1 MKRVLSF
8 LLALVLTFSMIPSVF
23 ATDELLVEGDYFYTV
38 TKDEATIAGH
48 SGVSGDITIPSVLGG
63 YPVTTIGMYVFSS
76 TVGLTSVTIPDSV
89 TTIEAYAFTDSDDL
103 TSVTFGKNVTT
114 IGSYAFRDC
123 DNLTAVTIPD
133 SVILVDSY
141 AFNSCDD
148 LNTVTVGEGN
158 TAIENYVFQDC
169 VHLTT
174 VHFGKGLTGIGAFAF
189 MNCPN
194 LTDVYYNGSKS
205 QWDAIV
211 EPHCNEDLLN
221 ANMHFAEQD
230 ELPSG
235 TCGENLIWTLDEEGT
250 LTISGEGAMDDFE
263 SYHTPWSEYN
273 EQVQSIVMDP
283 RMTTIGDNAFYFLPY
298 VSTVTVP
305 EGVTRIG
312 VSAFASCYGLRSVE
326 IPASVIEIGR
336 KAFAD
341 NLCLGGIWV
350 DEDNAVYSSDNKGVL
365 LNKDKTLL
373 IQVPGE
379 MSGTY
384 TIPATVTAIENF
396 AFEYSYVDAVVF
408 PNGLKTIGRNA
419 FNGCYSLTKV
429 VLPNSVTEI
438 GYKSFSNMEFLSEVT
453 LSSGLTIIPEA
464 AFYGNPCV
472 TSVSIPEGVQTIGPA
487 AFAGCTTLTEVTIPA
502 SLTKIDVYGFGTESL
517 TDVFYNGTQEQ
528 WDAITI
534 EEEGN
539 LFLESATIHF
549 IGHIHSYT
557 KKVTKPTCTAKGY
570 TTYTCECGDTYKADY
585 VNAKGHSYAAATCT
599 KAKTCKACGVTSGK
613 ALGHSYKSG
622 SCTRCKY
629 KPAGAKITTQPVNVA
644 VASGKTAKVTIKA
657 TGTGLKYTW
666 YYAKKG
672 AKTYTKAS
680 STTNSYSLKMSSS
693 YNGTKVYCVVSD
705 AYGNTVKSSV
715 VTLYKGTPAKITTQ
729 PKSVTV
735 VSGKTGKLTIKATGS
750 SLKYQWY
757 VKYKGASSFTKVGA
771 SSKTYSFKMASKLNG
786 AQAYCVVK
794 DKYGIEVKSSVV
806 TIKQAPKPKITT
818 QPKSVLQVSGKTVK
832 FTVKASGEGLKYQ
845 WYYAKKGSSSFK
857 KLSGKTSATY
867 SVKVSSS
874 VNGRKYYCLVTD
886 KYGQTVKSSAVTL
899 TMKTV
904 AKITTQPKNVTVK
917 NGKTAKI
924 TVKAEGDGL
933 KYTWYYG
940 YPASE
945 WEYLASGTNTIRI
958 KANKGLDGC
967 LFRCVVTDRY
977 GNTVISKTV
986 TLKVK

>member
-1 MKRVLSF
+1 MKRILSF
-8 LLALVLTFSMIPSVF
+8 LLALVLLCSCVPLTNVAAASVADLDFSFNESTQRYAVNICNASAGGSLVIP
-23 ATDELLVEGDYFYTV
+23 AIYE
-38 TKDEATIAGH
+38 
-48 SGVSGDITIPSVLGG
+48 G
-63 YPVTTIGMYVFSS
+63 YPVTAIEGSAFSYCS
-76 TVGLTSVTIPDSV
+76 GLTSISIPDSIV
-89 TTIEAYAFTDSDDL
+89 QIGAYAF
-103 TSVTFGKNVTT
+103 
-114 IGSYAFRDC
+114 YEC
-123 DNLTAVTIPD
+123 
-133 SVILVDSY
+133 
-141 AFNSCDD
+141 
-148 LNTVTVGEGN
+148 
-158 TAIENYVFQDC
+158 
-169 VHLTT
+169 
-174 VHFGKGLTGIGAFAF
+174 TG
-189 MNCPN
+189 
-194 LTDVYYNGSKS
+194 LTDVYYNGTQE
-205 QWDAIV
+205 QWNAIAIGEENALLTDATL
-211 EPHCNEDLLN
+211 HCE
-221 ANMHFAEQD
+221 AKIPVAE
-230 ELPSG
+230 G
-235 TCGENLIWTLDEEGT
+235 ACGENLTWTLDEEGA
-250 LTISGEGAMDDFE
+250 LIISGAGAMDDFE
-263 SYHTPWSEYN
+263 SYHTPWSAFN
-273 EQVQSIVMDP
+273 EEVKSIVIGLGV
-283 RMTTIGDNAFYFLPY
+283 TTIGDNAFYFLPN
-298 VSTVTVP
+298 VSEVVIP

-312 VSAFASCYGLRSVE
+312 VSAFASCYGLRSVTV
-326 IPASVIEIGR
+326 PASVTEIGR

-350 DEDNAVYSSDNKGVL
+350 DEDNAVYSSDDKGVL

-419 FNGCYSLTKV
+419 FNGCYSLAKV

-438 GYKSFSNMEFLSEVT
+438 GYKSFSNMEFLSQLT
-453 LSSGLTIIPEA
+453 LSSGLTTIPEA
-464 AFYGNPCV
+464 AFYGNHCL
-472 TSVSIPEGVQTIGPA
+472 TSVVIPEGVQTIGPA
-487 AFAGCTTLTEVTIPA
+487 AFAGCTTLTEVTLPA

-629 KPAGAKITTQPVNVA
+629 KPVGAKITTQPVNVA

-657 TGTGLKYTW
+657 TGTGLKYVW
-666 YYAKKG
+666 YMAKKG
-672 AKTYTKAS
+672 SSKFTKTAV
-680 STTNSYSLKMSSS
+680 TTATYSVKMSNSV
-693 YNGTKVYCVVSD
+693 NGQKVYCQITD
-705 AYGNTVKSSV
+705 TYGNVIKSNT

-735 VSGKTGKLTIKATGS
+735 ANGKTGKLEIKASGS

-757 VKYKGASSFTKVGA
+757 IKYKGASSFTKVGA

-786 AQAYCVVK
+786 AQAYCAVT
-794 DKYGIEVKSSVV
+794 DKYGITVKSSVV
-806 TIKQAPKPKITT
+806 TLKMPAQPKITT
-818 QPKSVLQVSGKTVK
+818 QPKSVTQVSGKTVK

-857 KLSGKTSATY
+857 KVSGATKATY
-867 SVKVSSS
+867 SVKVSTS

-886 KYGQTVKSSAVTL
+886 KYGQTVKSSAATL

-917 NGKTAKI
+917 NGKTAKF
-924 TVKAEGDGL
+924 TVKAVGDGL

-945 WEYLASGTNTIRI
+945 WEYLASGSNTLSF
-958 KANKGLDGC
+958 KANKGLNGC
-967 LFRCVVTDRY
+967 LFRCVVSDCY